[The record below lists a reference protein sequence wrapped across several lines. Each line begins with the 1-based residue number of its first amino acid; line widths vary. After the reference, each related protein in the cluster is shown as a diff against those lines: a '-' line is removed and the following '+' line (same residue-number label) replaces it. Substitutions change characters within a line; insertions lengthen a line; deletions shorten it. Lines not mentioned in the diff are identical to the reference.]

1 MPVWTKD
8 EALEIAIKY
17 LGEQYL
23 GRLEITDKL
32 SDYDSSYMYNA
43 EEFKHCWVIHVPPP
57 RPMFMVGAGRVL
69 CISQKSE
76 KIIFDGMVGE

>member
-32 SDYDSSYMYNA
+32 PDYGSLLYLSNY
-43 EEFKHCWVIHVPPP
+43 EEFKHCWVIAVPPP
-57 RPMFMVGAGRVL
+57 VYMLGAGRVV